1 MVVLAFAICWLPY
14 HIGRNLFTYAN
25 DYYEARLSQNFNVVS
40 MVLCYLSASINPVLY
55 NLMSKKYRAA
65 AHRLFLLHRHRRGHQ
80 PGHHPR
86 ALSVREDIASCTENF
101 TGV

>member
-25 DYYEARLSQNFNVVS
+25 DYNEARLSQNFNVVS

-65 AHRLFLLHRHRRGHQ
+65 AHRLFLLRRRGGGHR
-80 PGHHPR
+80 PGQPR
-86 ALSVREDIASCTENF
+86 ALSEREDIATCTESF